1 MFLGKDLL
9 EERMQAEKGHDI
21 FILIVDE
28 TYGGDEE
35 TYISESDK
43 YRRQLERDFQVSF
56 APANIGAG
64 ADIPSFLTIIATA
77 PVPVWAIVLSLFF
90 LGKPINEN
98 LSAWGEIA
106 AGIRRFFSRPVV
118 LSRHGAAALAVEAV
132 MEEIGGLPKLIRL
145 LSYRAHYAGF
155 DDELA
160 SLPNS
165 REIDASPPV
174 LNLGHTQHV
183 FDIEVDGVS
192 FRVGVRGKNVEMVR
206 IERAT

>member
-1 MFLGKDLL
+1 
-9 EERMQAEKGHDI
+9 MQAEEGDDI
-21 FILIVDE
+21 FVLIVDE

-35 TYISESDK
+35 TYISDSDN

-98 LSAWGEIA
+98 LSAWGEMA
-106 AGIRRFFSRPVV
+106 AALRRFFSRPVV
-118 LSRHGAAALAVEAV
+118 LSRHGAAALAVEAIL
-132 MEEIGGLPKLIRL
+132 EEIGGMPKSIRL
-145 LSYRAHYAGF
+145 LSYRAHYAGY
-155 DDELA
+155 DDKLG

-165 REIDASPPV
+165 QEIDASPPV

-183 FDIEVDGVS
+183 FEIEVDGIS
-192 FRVGVRGKNVEMVR
+192 FRVGVSGKNVEVVR
-206 IERAT
+206 MDRVT

>member
-1 MFLGKDLL
+1 
-9 EERMQAEKGHDI
+9 MQAEEGDDI
-21 FILIVDE
+21 FVLIVDE

-35 TYISESDK
+35 TYISDSDN

-98 LSAWGEIA
+98 LSAWGEMA
-106 AGIRRFFSRPVV
+106 AALRRFFSRPVV

-132 MEEIGGLPKLIRL
+132 LEEIGGIPKSIRL

-155 DDELA
+155 DDKLG

-165 REIDASPPV
+165 REIGASPPV

-183 FDIEVDGVS
+183 FEIEVDGIS
-192 FRVGVRGKNVEMVR
+192 FRVGVSGKNVEVVR
-206 IERAT
+206 MDRVT

>member
-1 MFLGKDLL
+1 
-9 EERMQAEKGHDI
+9 MQDDEGDDI

-35 TYISESDK
+35 TYICDSDN
-43 YRRQLERDFQVSF
+43 YRRQLEQDFQVSF

-64 ADIPSFLTIIATA
+64 ADIPAFVTIIATA

-98 LSAWGEIA
+98 LAAWGEIA
-106 AGIRRFFSRPVV
+106 AALRRFFSRPVV
-118 LSRHGAAALAVEAV
+118 LSRHGAATLAVEAV
-132 MEEIGGLPKLIRL
+132 VEEIGGLPKLIRL

-155 DDELA
+155 DDKLS

-165 REIDASPPV
+165 REIEASPPV

-183 FDIEVDGVS
+183 FEIEVDGIG
-192 FRVGVRGKNVEMVR
+192 FRVGVSGKNVEVVR